1 MISRRPRTEDVR
13 YHENTSYSILL
24 LTGASYYELDA
35 SELKNAK
42 KLKKSESESESES
55 ERERERRRSRNSGR
69 SGVRH
74 TLASHRIPVPLR
86 SEVGK

>member
-1 MISRRPRTEDVR
+1 M
-13 YHENTSYSILL
+13 
-24 LTGASYYELDA
+24 TGASYYELDA

-42 KLKKSESESESES
+42 KLKKSESESESE
-55 ERERERRRSRNSGR
+55 RERERRRSRNSGR

-74 TLASHRIPVPLR
+74 TLVSHRIPVPLR